1 MRLLVRKNN
10 CYQFLNI
17 CFNTRIAMGAERGRS
32 RFKRNEG
39 NGGGRGLM
47 QRFSR
52 EAAAATGIA
61 VSGAPILLLNVYSVT
76 SEPASRFGTP

>member
-1 MRLLVRKNN
+1 
-10 CYQFLNI
+10 
-17 CFNTRIAMGAERGRS
+17 
-32 RFKRNEG
+32 
-39 NGGGRGLM
+39 M

>member
-1 MRLLVRKNN
+1 
-10 CYQFLNI
+10 
-17 CFNTRIAMGAERGRS
+17 
-32 RFKRNEG
+32 
-39 NGGGRGLM
+39 M

-76 SEPASRFGTP
+76 SEPASHFGTP